1 MRIREVLSAR
11 INANE
16 DHLHYLYVEEH
27 KTGHMQ
33 PAIMYLDSEM
43 YNYLLIFVMVVIPQ
57 LPRLEVPRSGD
68 DSRVFQTWKS
78 QILHSSNV
86 NHCFRAGLNLFGID
100 DPHGCPT
107 HYRKAAS
114 TLISMHRPE
123 LQETLSQF
131 MCHSRSTTEKHYRTH
146 MVHRGMYTIF
156 KELGRCQAIEGH
168 VADFVTTPHETP
180 TNLPDSNIETEIDD
194 AIEVDISANTDASD
208 IESVSP
214 LAVDLIDELQYQEE
228 LSHPK
233 FHSKWNAK
241 SFLCDQTEEDTFF
254 RVFES
259 LIADSIALR
268 LVSTSDV
275 CRLAQNSEFNTIWER
290 LVEHYGYAAA
300 SKKITAK
307 IRTYGRNHRK
317 NTP

>member
-1 MRIREVLSAR
+1 
-11 INANE
+11 
-16 DHLHYLYVEEH
+16 
-27 KTGHMQ
+27 
-33 PAIMYLDSEM
+33 
-43 YNYLLIFVMVVIPQ
+43 
-57 LPRLEVPRSGD
+57 
-68 DSRVFQTWKS
+68 
-78 QILHSSNV
+78 
-86 NHCFRAGLNLFGID
+86 
-100 DPHGCPT
+100 
-107 HYRKAAS
+107 
-114 TLISMHRPE
+114 MHRPE

-146 MVHRGMYTIF
+146 MAHRRMYTIF

-194 AIEVDISANTDASD
+194 VIEVNISANTDASD

-233 FHSKWNAK
+233 FHSKCKAK

-254 RVFES
+254 RVFGS
-259 LIADSIALR
+259 MITDSIALR
-268 LVSTSDV
+268 LVCTRDV
-275 CRLAQNSEFNTIWER
+275 CRLAQNSEFKTIWGR

-300 SKKITAK
+300 KKEQAMEVWWEQGKVEWEQLRDLEKQRHMRELNSRFEREEDNKERLEEWNRKFKEVLMWEERLRRCAADDIEK
-307 IRTYGRNHRK
+307 SDRYENIIFDWQVWDEDGRRGS
-317 NTP
+317 PQSSI